1 VAISL
6 ISKTSKAILS
16 ANVALDAKIIK
27 SVVDIEV
34 MKFLRVTNETNQA
47 KVTKQTNNCRVMSN
61 IDGVV
66 EVKVI
71 EEGVCIVA
79 TLTQ

>member
-1 VAISL
+1 M
-6 ISKTSKAILS
+6 S
-16 ANVALDAKIIK
+16 ANVALDTKITK

-34 MKFLRVTNETNQA
+34 RKFLRVTNETNQA
-47 KVTKQTNNCRVMSN
+47 KVIKQANNCRVMSN

-79 TLTQ
+79 ALTQ